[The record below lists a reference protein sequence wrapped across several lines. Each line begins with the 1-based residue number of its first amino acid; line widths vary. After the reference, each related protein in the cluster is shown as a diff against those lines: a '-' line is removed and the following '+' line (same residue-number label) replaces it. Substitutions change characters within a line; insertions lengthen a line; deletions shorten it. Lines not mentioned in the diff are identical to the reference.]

1 MTGDGAALAG
11 GAAQPAL
18 AGWRRTGGNG
28 DNLVLAVG
36 SVRPGWDRQER
47 VRNTGDNAILA
58 VGSARPTLAPWFSRA
73 AFKSGLAAALLALC
87 LAGTVVPA
95 AEPDSVPHRLVAKTA
110 ADLTTLIK
118 EAQGYAK
125 EDPEHFYAEVDQLL
139 SPAVDF
145 KGFARGVMAAHY
157 KQATAQQRSR
167 FAETFK
173 WSLIRAYAL
182 ALTDFTEGE
191 VVVLPAEG
199 PPRNPRRQGVRTEIH
214 TGTEIYPVTYTTT
227 LGADGIWRIG
237 NINIAGVNIGLTY
250 RSQFASMAADNRYGG
265 DLDRIIQAWAE
276 FVGKGLD
283 SFAEGPDGGQD
294 AAAKPASAP

>member
-1 MTGDGAALAG
+1 MTGDGAALTG
-11 GAAQPAL
+11 GPAQPTL
-18 AGWRRTGGNG
+18 AGWRRTSGNG
-28 DNLVLAVG
+28 DNAALAVG
-36 SVRPGWDRQER
+36 
-47 VRNTGDNAILA
+47 A
-58 VGSARPTLAPWFSRA
+58 ARPTLAPLFRRV
-73 AFKSGLAAALLALC
+73 AFKSGLVAALLALC

-95 AEPDSVPHRLVAKTA
+95 AEPDSAPHRLVAQTA
-110 ADLTTLIK
+110 ADLTALIK
-118 EAQGYAK
+118 QAQGYAK
-125 EDPEHFYAEVDQLL
+125 EDPERFYAEVDQLL
-139 SPAVDF
+139 SPVVDF

-214 TGTEIYPVTYTTT
+214 TGAEIYPVTYTTT
-227 LGADGIWRIG
+227 LGPDDTWRIG

-283 SFAEGPDGGQD
+283 SFAEGPGSGQD